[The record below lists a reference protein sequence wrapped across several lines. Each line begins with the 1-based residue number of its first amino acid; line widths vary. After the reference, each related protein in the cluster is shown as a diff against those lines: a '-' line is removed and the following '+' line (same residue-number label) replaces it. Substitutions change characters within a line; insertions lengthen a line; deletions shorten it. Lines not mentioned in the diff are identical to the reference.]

1 MDFATL
7 CIILFSFLLTQE
19 RNRDARKFPLCML
32 NTSPICEIDEEIWQ
46 SGNDQIGD
54 IIGEHEEEDKDPV
67 PKVGSAHSV
76 SFWLPLTSVGVRN

>member
-1 MDFATL
+1 MHLDRKRYRDF
-7 CIILFSFLLTQE
+7 E
-19 RNRDARKFPLCML
+19 RVCKNVLCML
-32 NTSPICEIDEEIWQ
+32 NITPPICEIDEEIWQ

-67 PKVGSAHSV
+67 SKIGSAHSV

>member
-1 MDFATL
+1 M
-7 CIILFSFLLTQE
+7 Q
-19 RNRDARKFPLCML
+19 KCML
-32 NTSPICEIDEEIWQ
+32 NITPPICKVDEEIWQ

-67 PKVGSAHSV
+67 SKVGSAHSV

>member
-1 MDFATL
+1 
-7 CIILFSFLLTQE
+7 
-19 RNRDARKFPLCML
+19 ML
-32 NTSPICEIDEEIWQ
+32 NITPPICEIDVEIWQ

-67 PKVGSAHSV
+67 SKVGSAHSV